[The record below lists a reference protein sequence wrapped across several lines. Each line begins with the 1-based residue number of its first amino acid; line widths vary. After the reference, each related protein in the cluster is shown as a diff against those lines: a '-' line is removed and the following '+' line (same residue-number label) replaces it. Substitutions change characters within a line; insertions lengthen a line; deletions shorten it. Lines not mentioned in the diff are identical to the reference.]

1 MDRPEYFE
9 LVHSCFSRN
18 EYNGKGRD
26 QLCAPAQSWP
36 LLSLQFIDKS
46 LANYFP
52 SLPKRMI

>member
-26 QLCAPAQSWP
+26 QLCAPAQSDLGLCCP
-36 LLSLQFIDKS
+36 YSLLI
-46 LANYFP
+46 NH
-52 SLPKRMI
+52 